1 VKWRIRLVKR
11 KNPLLGYSS
20 INCTSAPPVCRLSS
34 RFWSFFPLQLQ
45 SGLKMSRVGRDPL
58 TGFVSINVTPWM
70 CCYSPSISPSLFVL
84 VLCRRLCSN
93 FPLVH
98 THVHTH
104 THTLLLSSSNVC

>member
-1 VKWRIRLVKR
+1 
-11 KNPLLGYSS
+11 
-20 INCTSAPPVCRLSS
+20 
-34 RFWSFFPLQLQ
+34 
-45 SGLKMSRVGRDPL
+45 MSRVGRDPL

-98 THVHTH
+98 THLH